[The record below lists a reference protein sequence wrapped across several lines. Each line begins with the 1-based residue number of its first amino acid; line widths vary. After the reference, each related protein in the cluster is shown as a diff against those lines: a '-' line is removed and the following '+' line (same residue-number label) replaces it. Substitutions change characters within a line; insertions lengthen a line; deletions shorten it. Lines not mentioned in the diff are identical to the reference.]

1 MSHYSSTI
9 GATLVTEGLWRK
21 FHQHTTE
28 MIVTKSGRKIFPKLE
43 YKLHGMD
50 PNESY
55 ALMLHIERADDMRYK
70 FSAGDWSTNGKGEPP
85 TPSRG
90 VPHHDLTIDT
100 GRGWMSKT
108 VAFDRVKVTNNQQD
122 TDTFHVRIFAIF
134 RKELLGNSC
143 FLKSLG
149 TIFGYSSIDAQIR
162 SGPVRLPN
170 ARYDNVV
177 EPEHAS
183 IRPVLFGCSHKSL
196 VVNSSA
202 EMTTI
207 ALSRFNFTEFI
218 AVTAY
223 QNNEVTQ
230 LKISHNP
237 FAKGFREGSE
247 RDRKRAST
255 SPLFSEPSPKRI
267 SPTAASDVKVKC
279 EPSFG
284 SAFLFP
290 WTAPVADSNSPR
302 SNENRPPAMP
312 WYNYYQHPFYS
323 PLPYYYPCMPNY
335 YPTTTPEC

>member
-122 TDTFHVRIFAIF
+122 TDTFHVVLQSMH
-134 RKELLGNSC
+134 K
-143 FLKSLG
+143 
-149 TIFGYSSIDAQIR
+149 Y
-162 SGPVRLPN
+162 V
-170 ARYDNVV
+170 
-177 EPEHAS
+177 
-183 IRPVLFGCSHKSL
+183 PVLYVYQMPDTIMWLNQNTPALDPSFL
-196 VVNSSA
+196 VA
-202 EMTTI
+202 AI
-207 ALSRFNFTEFI
+207 RFNFTEFI

-284 SAFLFP
+284 GAFLFP
-290 WTAPVADSNSPR
+290 WTAPVADPNSPR
-302 SNENRPPAMP
+302 SNENRPPMP

-323 PLPYYYPCMPNY
+323 PLPYYYPYMPNC